1 MNEQAA
7 KEWLSKTWHHYSSGK
22 ILYDVEHYTD
32 VIAIDLHYSVE
43 ITLKA
48 FLAFDNS
55 KILKTH
61 DLNELALI
69 LIDKITFDDD
79 EQRLLAIISKYHIK
93 GSYPT
98 PDRNMPSRDELNNVL
113 EFQDRLFNQVC
124 TILEIDPNEVKK

>member
-7 KEWLSKTWHHYSSGK
+7 KEWLNKTWHHYSSGK

-32 VIAIDLHYSVE
+32 VI
-43 ITLKA
+43 
-48 FLAFDNS
+48 
-55 KILKTH
+55 
-61 DLNELALI
+61 ALI

-93 GSYPT
+93 GSYHT

-124 TILEIDPNEVKK
+124 TNLEIDPNEEKK